1 MIFLSAILWES
12 LREVTFGSERQAK
25 EKGEQKTEN
34 RKQSQEIKRDSSHK
48 KRAMEKSSS
57 LRGLCSEWC
66 GAGFVM
72 EEQIAPR
79 ETQTR
84 EGFSRSADVGSG
96 GSGWRWFSWRTAS
109 EGGPYTKNPRAG
121 RVPALQ
127 GREKTQDPPSKN
139 EDGAP
144 GMRGRRNDEFAS
156 VLKKKR

>member
-96 GSGWRWFSWRTAS
+96 GSGWGVAYLADRLRRRPLHEEPKSRQGAGATGAG
-109 EGGPYTKNPRAG
+109 ENPR
-121 RVPALQ
+121 P
-127 GREKTQDPPSKN
+127 T
-139 EDGAP
+139 
-144 GMRGRRNDEFAS
+144 
-156 VLKKKR
+156 LKKRGWGTRHAGQTE